1 MTFSWT
7 DFEDIALALV
17 EEHPGVDPF
26 EVTFPALREMVTEL
40 KGFEPEP
47 GQKPNEQILEAI
59 QVAWQ
64 EEIDDLD
71 DEDAGAAVVKD
82 DDDEDE
88 GIDYE
93 PNNPYR

>member
-1 MTFSWT
+1 MPFSWT

-17 EEHPGVDPF
+17 EQHPDVDPF
-26 EVTFPALREMVTEL
+26 EVTFPDLREMVREL
-40 KGFEPEP
+40 PGFEPEP

-64 EEIDDLD
+64 EEIDDLAD
-71 DEDAGAAVVKD
+71 DDGVAAP
-82 DDDEDE
+82 DDDEEEDE
-88 GIDYE
+88 GTDYQ

>member
-1 MTFSWT
+1 MPFSWT
-7 DFEDIALALV
+7 DFEDIALGLMAQ
-17 EEHPGVDPF
+17 HPDVDPF
-26 EVTFPALREMVTEL
+26 EVTFPDLRAYVREL
-40 KGFEPEP
+40 PGFEPEP

-71 DEDAGAAVVKD
+71 DEGEQTAVT

-88 GIDYE
+88 GIDYK

>member
-1 MTFSWT
+1 MSFSWT

-17 EEHPGVDPF
+17 EEHPDVDPF
-26 EVTFPALREMVTEL
+26 EVKFTDLREMVKEL
-40 KGFEPEP
+40 RGFEPEP
-47 GQKPNEQILEAI
+47 GQKANEQILEAI

-71 DEDAGAAVVKD
+71 DDDAGAAVT
-82 DDDEDE
+82 DDDEDEE